1 MISVKLHHYIIF
13 VLSLTILPVYNSVGQ
28 EIVDNES
35 VNEDLA
41 AIATPIAH
49 VRIEGT
55 ELDDRLNGG
64 SGDDT
69 IDGKEG
75 NDDLQGRE
83 GDDELQGG
91 EGDDTIDGGPGD
103 DELQGGEGDDTID
116 GGPGD
121 DEIEGD
127 SGDDYLVGGEDDD
140 ELDGGKG
147 DDVLEGGPGKDE
159 LKGGK
164 GADKFICDKKDTI
177 KDFNSLEK
185 DRISGDCEYID
196 KGIIVPKTPKTSLF
210 GKSSK

>member
-1 MISVKLHHYIIF
+1 MISVKLPHYIIF
-13 VLSLTILPVYNSVGQ
+13 VLISTIIPVYNALGQ
-28 EIVDNES
+28 EMVDNES
-35 VNEDLA
+35 VNEDMA

-75 NDDLQGRE
+75 NDNLQGRE
-83 GDDELQGG
+83 GDDEL
-91 EGDDTIDGGPGD
+91 DGGK
-103 DELQGGEGDDTID
+103 GDDTID

-164 GADKFICDKKDTI
+164 GADKFICDKKDKI

-210 GKSSK
+210 EKSSN

>member
-1 MISVKLHHYIIF
+1 LISAKLHQYIIF
-13 VLSLTILPVYNSVGQ
+13 VLSLTIIPVYNSLGQ

-41 AIATPIAH
+41 AMATPIAH

-64 SGDDT
+64 PGDDT

-91 EGDDTIDGGPGD
+91 KGDDTIDGGPG
-103 DELQGGEGDDTID
+103 E
-116 GGPGD
+116 

-147 DDVLEGGPGKDE
+147 DDVLEGGHGKDE

-164 GADKFICDKKDTI
+164 GADKFICDKKDKI

>member
-1 MISVKLHHYIIF
+1 MISAKLHQYIIF
-13 VLSLTILPVYNSVGQ
+13 VLSLTIIPVYNSLGQ

-41 AIATPIAH
+41 AMATPIAH

-64 SGDDT
+64 PGDDT

-91 EGDDTIDGGPGD
+91 KGDDTIDGGPG
-103 DELQGGEGDDTID
+103 E
-116 GGPGD
+116 

-147 DDVLEGGPGKDE
+147 DDVLEGGHGKDE

-164 GADKFICDKKDTI
+164 GADKFICDKKDKI